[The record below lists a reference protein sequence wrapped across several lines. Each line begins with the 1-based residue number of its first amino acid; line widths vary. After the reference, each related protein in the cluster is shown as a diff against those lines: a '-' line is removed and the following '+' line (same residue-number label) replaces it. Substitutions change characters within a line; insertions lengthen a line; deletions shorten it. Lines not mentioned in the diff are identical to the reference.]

1 MAERWSIEA
10 KRREGRPLWPTI
22 ATDLAHCL
30 DGVALSGC
38 EHAAQSRCAH
48 RRLSQSGSAANVYFG
63 PTCCRL
69 TNTYRVPS
77 KLKLSTCRHP
87 AVATERRR
95 LDSPCVTALST
106 LAKVID
112 RAVQG
117 TRAIQ
122 PRRSAGRTLVCNG
135 HGCEIQN
142 GATANR
148 FQRCA
153 HRPFPLIG

>member
-1 MAERWSIEA
+1 MAHDRDRPRA
-10 KRREGRPLWPTI
+10 RLGRSGTVWLRASGSEPLRPPP
-22 ATDLAHCL
+22 L
-30 DGVALSGC
+30 
-38 EHAAQSRCAH
+38 EP
-48 RRLSQSGSAANVYFG
+48 QSGGAANVYFG

-122 PRRSAGRTLVCNG
+122 PRRSAGRTSICNG

-148 FQRCA
+148 FQRCS